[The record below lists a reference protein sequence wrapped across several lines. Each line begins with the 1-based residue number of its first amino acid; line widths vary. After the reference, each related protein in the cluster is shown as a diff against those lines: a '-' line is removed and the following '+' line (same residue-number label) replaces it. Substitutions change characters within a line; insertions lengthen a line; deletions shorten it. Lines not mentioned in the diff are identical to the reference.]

1 MAIMTSRENGLPDR
15 MPSTTLVTK
24 SRYSTY
30 ICVVFI
36 FLVVFQVLVGCLTLT
51 IMRPGDD
58 DSLGLTPNVS
68 KKDYNGSQTVV
79 LDNGMY
85 IYNFSR

>member
-1 MAIMTSRENGLPDR
+1 MTSRENGLPDR
-15 MPSTTLVTK
+15 MPSTTLITK
-24 SRYSTY
+24 SRCYTFIY
-30 ICVVFI
+30 VIVI

-51 IMRPGDD
+51 IRRPEDD
-58 DSLGLTPNVS
+58 DSLGITPNVS